1 MLLDKA
7 DQLYFSND
15 TGKWEDAAV
24 LYRRLARRLSFLPN
38 IPVDYAGLPPPP
50 SLPWLCQ
57 AYDDLE
63 DQYNLTISAIS
74 QLQSVCG
81 RATSMLNQ
89 ILLGRDMFASQP
101 NWVPRLSV
109 KFYLSAASAMIT
121 SLQTLEDAANA
132 YQEAYADQTDV
143 AKSIQSGQDAADSL
157 LAQA

>member
-1 MLLDKA
+1 
-7 DQLYFSND
+7 
-15 TGKWEDAAV
+15 
-24 LYRRLARRLSFLPN
+24 
-38 IPVDYAGLPPPP
+38 
-50 SLPWLCQ
+50 
-57 AYDDLE
+57 
-63 DQYNLTISAIS
+63 
-74 QLQSVCG
+74 
-81 RATSMLNQ
+81 MLNQ

-121 SLQTLEDAANA
+121 SLQTLDAANA

>member
-1 MLLDKA
+1 
-7 DQLYFSND
+7 
-15 TGKWEDAAV
+15 
-24 LYRRLARRLSFLPN
+24 
-38 IPVDYAGLPPPP
+38 
-50 SLPWLCQ
+50 
-57 AYDDLE
+57 
-63 DQYNLTISAIS
+63 
-74 QLQSVCG
+74 
-81 RATSMLNQ
+81 MLNQ